1 MKKTSDAIVIYH
13 QDDSDQNSEDE
24 CRSSPNISNEVEKA
38 LNQSN
43 SPKSPPT
50 PQPIKLTSK
59 GAIQLTSSSTSSN
72 ATTNAILNLKIN
84 PFFHDKRKWD
94 DSFTVAEKKEL
105 TGNIVKAAR
114 DNDGETYVTLQEE
127 EYTIP
132 NSTLEDEE
140 DESQESDDI
149 DSSNKKPGRK
159 PMADE
164 DSLSDPDQD
173 PKVKRKAQNRAAQR
187 AFRERKERYV
197 KELEIKI
204 KQVQDAHLIATAQ
217 LVRENQQL
225 RNIIYRLESENYAL
239 KGIPMQPYQSQAP
252 PPVHQAPRTTSNANN
267 PNSNYANI
275 APLLPQTPNQQP
287 MLLPAYLSN
296 SPSSSPI
303 SSILHPTS
311 SSVNQ
316 MMMLASSPLQ
326 QYPMSPVVSAA
337 LQNAASPTPST
348 KSISKKV
355 SSKHHKSTPTPPP
368 NNQPLEYTFSISTP
382 ASLRPNGGSSNSSS
396 SKHNRSEP
404 VELVQLYPP
413 GGNHQTKNSGNS
425 TGSPSSTSSSLKKS
439 DLIMLSPG
447 YNQSSSNNNNTSKK
461 AASVTSVSSNGSHS
475 NATVPLMTANTPSS
489 LGNGY
494 HDDASSI
501 MSDKTSSTVNTQ
513 QQRKKIQQLEIDM
526 FDCHIDTEGQ
536 FFCEKLH
543 NEVCNDAFDRLL
555 SEPLFDQMG
564 KLNLSISSYPVPI
577 VTGPMSFEEQQRKKN
592 NNNRNRNQQENSNDD
607 KGGEKESATEKKDVD
622 STHDAGESSLSPSSS
637 AAATIAATTEA
648 ASTQTPTS
656 TKSTNNSS
664 PNTTTTTNTTNTDT
678 IITTNTTNPTT
689 TTTTITQQNQQN
701 QQNQSRLLTCP
712 EIWFILNQHENFS
725 HFTTDQLCQAV
736 KELAKCA
743 DSGPVLEEH
752 DLFEILAKMDQD
764 YL

>member
-1 MKKTSDAIVIYH
+1 MKKSSDAIVIYH
-13 QDDSDQNSEDE
+13 QDDSDQSEND
-24 CRSSPNISNEVEKA
+24 CRSSPNISAEVEKA
-38 LNQSN
+38 IDQSS

-59 GAIQLTSSSTSSN
+59 GAIQLTSSPNNAPSN

-132 NSTLEDEE
+132 DSSKQDEE
-140 DESQESDDI
+140 DDSQESDD
-149 DSSNKKPGRK
+149 DALNKRPGRK

-164 DSLSDPDQD
+164 ESLSDPDQD

-204 KQVQDAHLIATAQ
+204 KQVQDAHLVATAQ

-225 RNIIYRLESENYAL
+225 RAIVYRLESENYAL

-252 PPVHQAPRTTSNANN
+252 PPVHQPSPRTTSNSS
-267 PNSNYANI
+267 NSSSPYANI

-287 MLLPAYLSN
+287 LLLPAYLSN
-296 SPSSSPI
+296 SPTPM

-311 SSVNQ
+311 TSVNQ

-337 LQNAASPTPST
+337 IQNTSHTPSA
-348 KSISKKV
+348 KPISKKV
-355 SSKHHKSTPTPPP
+355 SSKQHKSTPPPPPP

-382 ASLRPNGGSSNSSS
+382 ASLRPNGGASGSSSSS

-413 GGNHQTKNSGNS
+413 GGNHRCNSNNNS
-425 TGSPSSTSSSLKKS
+425 SAESSLKKS

-447 YNQSSSNNNNTSKK
+447 NSQSNGTAKK
-461 AASVTSVSSNGSHS
+461 AASVTSVSSSGSLS
-475 NATVPLMTANTPSS
+475 NATVPLTSATTPSS
-489 LGNGY
+489 LTNGY
-494 HDDASSI
+494 QDDASSI

-513 QQRKKIQQLEIDM
+513 QQRRKMQQLEIDM

-536 FFCEKLH
+536 LFCEKLY

-564 KLNLSISSYPVPI
+564 KLNLSISTYPVPI
-577 VTGPMSFEEQQRKKN
+577 VTGPMSFEEQQRKKDKKQD
-592 NNNRNRNQQENSNDD
+592 RSSEETQATAEKDTDD
-607 KGGEKESATEKKDVD
+607 SIRAD
-622 STHDAGESSLSPSSS
+622 DAPSPAPETTRTP
-637 AAATIAATTEA
+637 AA
-648 ASTQTPTS
+648 PS
-656 TKSTNNSS
+656 TKSAISSSSNSS
-664 PNTTTTTNTTNTDT
+664 
-678 IITTNTTNPTT
+678 
-689 TTTTITQQNQQN
+689 TQQNQA
-701 QQNQSRLLTCP
+701 RLLTCP
-712 EIWFILNQHENFS
+712 EIWFILNQHDKFNN
-725 HFTTDQLCQAV
+725 FTTDQLCQAV

-743 DSGPVLEEH
+743 DSGPVLEES
-752 DLFEILAKMDQD
+752 DLFTILTRMDQGH
-764 YL
+764 L

>member
-1 MKKTSDAIVIYH
+1 MKKSSDAIVIYH
-13 QDDSDQNSEDE
+13 QDDSDQNESD
-24 CRSSPNISNEVEKA
+24 CRSSPDISIEVEKA
-38 LNQSN
+38 IDQST

-59 GAIQLTSSSTSSN
+59 GAIQLTSSPNNAPSN

-132 NSTLEDEE
+132 KSSNQDEE
-140 DESQESDDI
+140 DDSQESDDV
-149 DSSNKKPGRK
+149 DALNKRPGRK

-164 DSLSDPDQD
+164 ESLSDPDQD

-204 KQVQDAHLIATAQ
+204 KQVQDAHLVATAQ

-225 RNIIYRLESENYAL
+225 RAIIYRLESENYAL
-239 KGIPMQPYQSQAP
+239 KGIPMQSYQSQAP
-252 PPVHQAPRTTSNANN
+252 PSVHQPPPRTTSNSN
-267 PNSNYANI
+267 NSNSPYANI

-287 MLLPAYLSN
+287 LLLPAYLSN
-296 SPSSSPI
+296 SPTPM

-316 MMMLASSPLQ
+316 MMMLASSPMQ

-337 LQNAASPTPST
+337 IQSTSPTPSA

-355 SSKHHKSTPTPPP
+355 SSKQNKSTPPPP
-368 NNQPLEYTFSISTP
+368 PTNNQPLEYTFSISTP
-382 ASLRPNGGSSNSSS
+382 ASLRPNGGASSSSSSS

-413 GGNHQTKNSGNS
+413 GGNHRPNNS
-425 TGSPSSTSSSLKKS
+425 SSNTESSLKKS
-439 DLIMLSPG
+439 DLVMLSPG
-447 YNQSSSNNNNTSKK
+447 NSQSNNSAKK
-461 AASVTSVSSNGSHS
+461 AASVTSVSSSGSLS
-475 NATVPLMTANTPSS
+475 NATVPLTSATTPSS
-489 LGNGY
+489 LTNGY

-513 QQRKKIQQLEIDM
+513 QQRRKMQQLEIDM

-536 FFCEKLH
+536 LFCEKLY

-577 VTGPMSFEEQQRKKN
+577 VTGPMSFEEQQRIKGKK
-592 NNNRNRNQQENSNDD
+592 QDGS
-607 KGGEKESATEKKDVD
+607 TEE
-622 STHDAGESSLSPSSS
+622 TH
-637 AAATIAATTEA
+637 ATTEKDA
-648 ASTQTPTS
+648 DTSVRADNASSPAPTTTPTS
-656 TKSTNNSS
+656 TMPSTKPAASS
-664 PNTTTTTNTTNTDT
+664 SSNTSAH
-678 IITTNTTNPTT
+678 
-689 TTTTITQQNQQN
+689 QNQQN
-701 QQNQSRLLTCP
+701 QVRLLNCP
-712 EIWFILNQHENFS
+712 EIWFILNQHDKFS
-725 HFTTDQLCQAV
+725 NFTTDQLCQAV

-743 DSGPVLEEH
+743 DSGPVLEES
-752 DLFEILAKMDQD
+752 DLFNILTRMDHGH
-764 YL
+764 L

>member
-1 MKKTSDAIVIYH
+1 MKKSSDAIVIYH
-13 QDDSDQNSEDE
+13 QDDSDQSESDS
-24 CRSSPNISNEVEKA
+24 RSSPNISAEVEKA
-38 LNQSN
+38 IDQSS

-50 PQPIKLTSK
+50 PQPIKLTAK
-59 GAIQLTSSSTSSN
+59 GAIQLTSSPNNAPPN

-132 NSTLEDEE
+132 TSNYQDEE
-140 DESQESDDI
+140 DDSQESDDV
-149 DSSNKKPGRK
+149 DASNKRPGRK

-164 DSLSDPDQD
+164 ESLSDPDQD

-204 KQVQDAHLIATAQ
+204 KQVQDAHLVATAQ

-225 RNIIYRLESENYAL
+225 RAIIYRLESENYAL
-239 KGIPMQPYQSQAP
+239 KGIPMQPYQSQAL
-252 PPVHQAPRTTSNANN
+252 PPVHQPQPRTTSNSS
-267 PNSNYANI
+267 NSNSPYANI

-287 MLLPAYLSN
+287 LLLPAYLSN
-296 SPSSSPI
+296 SPTTPM

-316 MMMLASSPLQ
+316 MMMLASSPMQ

-337 LQNAASPTPST
+337 IQSTSPTPST

-355 SSKHHKSTPTPPP
+355 SSKQHKSTPPPPPP

-382 ASLRPNGGSSNSSS
+382 ASLRPNGGASTSSSSS
-396 SKHNRSEP
+396 SKQSRSEP

-413 GGNHQTKNSGNS
+413 GGNHRPNNNNRNTE
-425 TGSPSSTSSSLKKS
+425 SSLKKS

-447 YNQSSSNNNNTSKK
+447 HSQGNNATKK
-461 AASVTSVSSNGSHS
+461 AASVTSVSSSGSLS
-475 NATVPLMTANTPSS
+475 NATMPLTSATTPSS
-489 LGNGY
+489 LNNGY
-494 HDDASSI
+494 QDDASSI

-513 QQRKKIQQLEIDM
+513 QQRKKMQQLEIEM
-526 FDCHIDTEGQ
+526 FGCHIDTEGQ
-536 FFCEKLH
+536 LFCEKLY

-564 KLNLSISSYPVPI
+564 KLNLSISTYPVPI
-577 VTGPMSFEEQQRKKN
+577 VTGPMSFEEQQRNKSKKQN
-592 NNNRNRNQQENSNDD
+592 GSTKETHATTVEKDTDASVRSDDASSPAPAIAPIPTTNST
-607 KGGEKESATEKKDVD
+607 KPAT
-622 STHDAGESSLSPSSS
+622 SSS
-637 AAATIAATTEA
+637 
-648 ASTQTPTS
+648 
-656 TKSTNNSS
+656 NSS
-664 PNTTTTTNTTNTDT
+664 
-678 IITTNTTNPTT
+678 
-689 TTTTITQQNQQN
+689 TQQNQQD
-701 QQNQSRLLTCP
+701 QDRLLTCP
-712 EIWFILNQHENFS
+712 EIWFILNQHDKFS
-725 HFTTDQLCQAV
+725 NFTTDQLCQAV

-743 DSGPVLEEH
+743 DSGPVLEES
-752 DLFEILAKMDQD
+752 DLFNILTRMDQGH
-764 YL
+764 L

>member
-1 MKKTSDAIVIYH
+1 MKKSSDAIVIYH
-13 QDDSDQNSEDE
+13 QDDSDQSENE
-24 CRSSPNISNEVEKA
+24 CRSSPNISTEVEKA
-38 LNQSN
+38 IDQST

-59 GAIQLTSSSTSSN
+59 GAIQLTSSSNNAPSN

-132 NSTLEDEE
+132 NSNQQDDE
-140 DESQESDDI
+140 DESQESDDV
-149 DSSNKKPGRK
+149 DALNKRPGRK

-164 DSLSDPDQD
+164 ESLSDPDQD

-204 KQVQDAHLIATAQ
+204 KQVQDAHLVATAQ

-225 RNIIYRLESENYAL
+225 RAIIYRLESENYAL

-252 PPVHQAPRTTSNANN
+252 PPVHQPPPRTTSNSS
-267 PNSNYANI
+267 NSNSPYANI

-287 MLLPAYLSN
+287 LLLPAYLSN
-296 SPSSSPI
+296 SPTPM

-316 MMMLASSPLQ
+316 MMMLASSPMQ

-337 LQNAASPTPST
+337 IQSTSPTPST

-355 SSKHHKSTPTPPP
+355 SSKQHKSTPPPPP

-382 ASLRPNGGSSNSSS
+382 ASLRPNGGASSSSSSS

-413 GGNHQTKNSGNS
+413 GGNHRVNNNSSNS
-425 TGSPSSTSSSLKKS
+425 SNPESSLKKS
-439 DLIMLSPG
+439 DLVMLSPG
-447 YNQSSSNNNNTSKK
+447 HSQSNNTANK
-461 AASVTSVSSNGSHS
+461 AASVTSVSSSGSLS
-475 NATVPLMTANTPSS
+475 NATVPLTSATTPSS
-489 LGNGY
+489 LTNGY
-494 HDDASSI
+494 QDDAGSI

-513 QQRKKIQQLEIDM
+513 QQRRKIQQLEIDM

-536 FFCEKLH
+536 LFCEKLY

-564 KLNLSISSYPVPI
+564 KLNLSISTYPVPI
-577 VTGPMSFEEQQRKKN
+577 VTGPMSFEEQQCSKNKKQGGSTEEAQTTAEKDTDASV
-592 NNNRNRNQQENSNDD
+592 RADD
-607 KGGEKESATEKKDVD
+607 A
-622 STHDAGESSLSPSSS
+622 SSPALKTARSS
-637 AAATIAATTEA
+637 AA
-648 ASTQTPTS
+648 PS
-656 TKSTNNSS
+656 TKSTPNSS
-664 PNTTTTTNTTNTDT
+664 D
-678 IITTNTTNPTT
+678 NPS
-689 TTTTITQQNQQN
+689 TQQNQQN
-701 QQNQSRLLTCP
+701 QQSQARLLTCP
-712 EIWFILNQHENFS
+712 EIWFILNQHDKFS
-725 HFTTDQLCQAV
+725 NFTTDQLCQAV

-743 DSGPVLEEH
+743 DSGPVLEES
-752 DLFEILAKMDQD
+752 DLFAILTRMDQGH
-764 YL
+764 L

>member
-1 MKKTSDAIVIYH
+1 MGAHLSYQQFYIKRHFAVMVEKKTLYPGPKMVLLLAQVVFH
-13 QDDSDQNSEDE
+13 QEDSTQSEDD
-24 CRSSPNISNEVEKA
+24 CRPSPNISNEVEKA
-38 LNQSN
+38 LDQPHL
-43 SPKSPPT
+43 PKSPPSL
-50 PQPIKLTSK
+50 QSIKLNSK
-59 GAIQLTSSSTSSN
+59 GAIQLTSSSNCPSPN

-94 DSFTVAEKKEL
+94 ESFTVAEKKEL
-105 TGNIVKAAR
+105 TGNIVKAAK

-132 NSTLEDEE
+132 ISNLDDED
-140 DESQESDDI
+140 DSQESDNVDN
-149 DSSNKKPGRK
+149 SNKKPGRK

-204 KQVQDAHLIATAQ
+204 KQVQDAHLVATAH
-217 LVRENQQL
+217 LIRENQQL
-225 RNIIYRLESENYAL
+225 RAIIYRLESENNAL
-239 KGIPMQPYQSQAP
+239 KGIPMHPYQSQAP
-252 PPVHQAPRTTSNANN
+252 PPVHQAVPRTTTNHSG
-267 PNSNYANI
+267 SSYANI
-275 APLLPQTPNQQP
+275 APLLPHTPNQQSL
-287 MLLPAYLSN
+287 LLPGYLPN
-296 SPSSSPI
+296 SPAPI

-311 SSVNQ
+311 PSVNQ

-337 LQNAASPTPST
+337 IQSISPTPSAKT
-348 KSISKKV
+348 ISKKV
-355 SSKHHKSTPTPPP
+355 PSKQHKSTPPPPP

-382 ASLRPNGGSSNSSS
+382 ASLRPNGGSSASSS

-413 GGNHQTKNSGNS
+413 GGSHQ
-425 TGSPSSTSSSLKKS
+425 SSSNAKSSSSLKKS

-447 YNQSSSNNNNTSKK
+447 HNQSSSNNKTPKK
-461 AASVTSVSSNGSHS
+461 AASVTSVSSSGSHS
-475 NATVPLMTANTPSS
+475 NAVPLTSVTTPSS
-489 LGNGY
+489 LANGY
-494 HDDASSI
+494 HDDTSSI

-513 QQRKKIQQLEIDM
+513 QQRKKIQQLEMDM
-526 FDCHIDTEGQ
+526 LDCHIDTEGKI
-536 FFCEKLH
+536 FCEKLH

-577 VTGPMSFEEQQRKKN
+577 VTGPMSFEEQQTKKAK
-592 NNNRNRNQQENSNDD
+592 D
-607 KGGEKESATEKKDVD
+607 KEEAQDGKTEKTAVEEEKDADEANVP
-622 STHDAGESSLSPSSS
+622 SEAPLSSSSPPTQPSAISPSV
-637 AAATIAATTEA
+637 AAETTE
-648 ASTQTPTS
+648 TS
-656 TKSTNNSS
+656 LE
-664 PNTTTTTNTTNTDT
+664 
-678 IITTNTTNPTT
+678 
-689 TTTTITQQNQQN
+689 QNQN
-701 QQNQSRLLTCP
+701 RLLTCP
-712 EIWFILNQHENFS
+712 EIWFVLNQHEKFNN
-725 HFTTDQLCQAV
+725 FTTDQLCQAV

-743 DSGPVLEEH
+743 DSGPVLEES
-752 DLFEILAKMDQD
+752 DLVSILAKMDQG